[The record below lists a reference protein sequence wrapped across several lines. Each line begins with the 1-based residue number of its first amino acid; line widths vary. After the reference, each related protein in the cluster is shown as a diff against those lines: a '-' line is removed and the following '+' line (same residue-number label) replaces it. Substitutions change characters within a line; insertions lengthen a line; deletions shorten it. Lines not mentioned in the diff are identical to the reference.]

1 MTKRDVL
8 IKEVEQAPEPLL
20 DELLDFLRYLQ
31 QKEGR
36 KPPDTALA
44 SEQVLARDWLKPEED
59 LAWRGL

>member
-8 IKEVEQAPEPLL
+8 IKELEQAPEPLL
-20 DELLDFLRYLQ
+20 DELLDFLRFLK
-31 QKEGR
+31 QKPGQ